1 MKLVVLDGKVLNP
14 GDLSWEGLKELGE
27 LEVYDRTPK
36 EKIIERAKG
45 AEIIFTNKTPLK
57 ASTLEKLPKLKYI
70 GVLATGYNV
79 VDVKAARKQD
89 IVVTNIPSYS
99 TKSVAQFVFALLLE
113 LCHNVGQHSQEVKAG
128 KWSSNRDFS
137 YWSNPLM
144 ELDGKKMG
152 IIGFGSIGQA
162 TAEIAKAFGMEVI
175 AYNKEEKIGA
185 EINGVPHVSLDELL
199 GSSDVISLHCPLFES
214 NRGMINQD
222 SIAQMKDGVIIINTA
237 RGPLIVEEDLA
248 KALNQGK
255 VKGAGL
261 DVLGQEPPSEDNPL
275 LEAKN
280 TVITPHIAWAPREAR
295 ERLMKIAVDNVK
307 SFLAGEAVNVVN

>member
-14 GDLSWEGLKELGE
+14 GDLSWDGLKKFGE

-36 EKIIERAKG
+36 EKIVERAND
-45 AEIIFTNKTPLK
+45 AEIIFTNKTPLN
-57 ASTLEKLPKLKYI
+57 ASTLAKLPQLKYI

-79 VDVKAARKQD
+79 VDVKAAKKQNV
-89 IVVTNIPSYS
+89 VVTNVPAYS

-113 LCHNVGQHSQEVKAG
+113 LCHNAGQHSQEVKAG

-137 YWSNPLM
+137 YWSNPLR
-144 ELDGKKMG
+144 ELDGKTMG

-162 TAEIAKAFGMEVI
+162 TAKIAKAFGMKVI

-237 RGPLIVEEDLA
+237 RGPLIVEKDLA
-248 KALNQGK
+248 KALNEGK

-261 DVLGQEPPSEDNPL
+261 DVLSQEPPSKDNPL

-280 TVITPHIAWAPREAR
+280 IVITPHIAWAPKEAR
-295 ERLMKIAVDNVK
+295 ERLMSITVDNLK
-307 SFLAGEAVNVVN
+307 SFLAGEAVNVL